1 MCTAN
6 AVRVSGDAF
15 DTAPDALRAAVAAMD
30 YLNSASAADLAA
42 TACGELLIGLGEIQA
57 KLTAAH
63 TRFLRRFDAANVH
76 DADGYG
82 SSSAW
87 LAAKAGMSKKA
98 ARGAVRQM
106 RQLAARPLLDTA
118 LAAGDITDSLA
129 FTLAD
134 WTRKLPAE
142 MREETDRILL
152 QAAAAGA
159 SLDDLATIAACAIES
174 WRSQQPDPDTPD
186 DGFDDRYLQIGTTF
200 GGAAVIRGNL
210 TPECAAAVRA
220 VTEALG
226 KKASPEDDRT
236 EGKRFHD
243 ALQLACELL
252 LRAKLVPDRAGADT
266 QVIAHIPLSQ
276 LRRLPGAPDLEDAW
290 IRARLGEDGYLTGKD
305 AEAAAC
311 DAQTVPVV
319 TGTMNSSVIDQMID
333 LARIAAQAG
342 APDATGQPPG
352 RPANPAEQ
360 PPDDP
365 ADTPGQSIGPPG
377 PAGRARRTADDPAS
391 AGGQP
396 PGSPPDASRPAAGN
410 PVGAAGQPAAQPG
423 GPSQPPGPSDTPGP
437 GHVPSPGET
446 PGPSDTP
453 GPEHVPSLGETPGP
467 SAPGSAALSP
477 EAWRALRYAMARL
490 ALDLVSGPAGAAAIL
505 RQGLLTQPYN
515 TPSLPLDIGYS
526 DTIPWHIRRAVL
538 LRDKKCAWP
547 KCGRPAVH
555 CDVHHLR
562 HKQDGGETT
571 LNNLILLC
579 QYHHDVC
586 IHRQGWQLTL
596 HPDGTT
602 QARSPDGKQIFYS
615 HAPPAQHAA

>member
-1 MCTAN
+1 MCTAD
-6 AVRVSGDAF
+6 AVRASGDTF
-15 DTAPDALRAAVAAMD
+15 ETAPDALRTAAAAMD
-30 YLNSASAADLAA
+30 YLNSATDLAGP
-42 TACGELLIGLGEIQA
+42 ACGELLIALGEIQA

-63 TRFLRRFDAANVH
+63 TRLLRRFDTANAH

-98 ARGAVRQM
+98 ARTAVRQM
-106 RQLAARPLLDTA
+106 RQLADRPLLDTA

-134 WTRKLPAE
+134 WTRKLPPE
-142 MREETDRILL
+142 MRDDTDRILL

-159 SLDDLATIAACAIES
+159 SLDDLATIAACAIEN
-174 WRSQQPDPDTPD
+174 WRRRQPDPDTPD
-186 DGFDDRYLQIGTTF
+186 DGFDDRYLQVSTTF

-226 KKASPEDDRT
+226 KKAGPEDDRT
-236 EGKRFHD
+236 EPKRFHD

-252 LRAKLVPDRAGADT
+252 LRARLVPGRAGTDT
-266 QVIAHIPLSQ
+266 QVVAHIPLSQ

-311 DAQTVPVV
+311 DAQIVPVV
-319 TGTMNSSVIDQMID
+319 TGAINPAVIDQMID
-333 LARIAAQAG
+333 LASTAAQAG
-342 APDATGQPPG
+342 VPGPTGPPTGQ
-352 RPANPAEQ
+352 A
-360 PPDDP
+360 DP
-365 ADTPGQSIGPPG
+365 RS
-377 PAGRARRTADDPAS
+377 S
-391 AGGQP
+391 
-396 PGSPPDASRPAAGN
+396 
-410 PVGAAGQPAAQPG
+410 
-423 GPSQPPGPSDTPGP
+423 
-437 GHVPSPGET
+437 
-446 PGPSDTP
+446 
-453 GPEHVPSLGETPGP
+453 
-467 SAPGSAALSP
+467 ALSP

-490 ALDLVSGPAGAAAIL
+490 SVDLVSGPSGVAAIL
-505 RQGLLTQPYN
+505 RQGLLAPPYS
-515 TPSLPLDIGYS
+515 TPSLPLDIGCS
-526 DTIPWHIRRAVL
+526 DTIPGHIRRAVL
-538 LRDKKCAWP
+538 LRDRRCAWP
-547 KCGRPAVH
+547 RCGRPAVH

-571 LNNLILLC
+571 LGNLVLVC

-586 IHRQGWQLTL
+586 IHRQGWQLIL

-602 QARSPDGKQIFYS
+602 QARSPDGKQVLYS
-615 HAPPAQHAA
+615 HAPPTQHAA